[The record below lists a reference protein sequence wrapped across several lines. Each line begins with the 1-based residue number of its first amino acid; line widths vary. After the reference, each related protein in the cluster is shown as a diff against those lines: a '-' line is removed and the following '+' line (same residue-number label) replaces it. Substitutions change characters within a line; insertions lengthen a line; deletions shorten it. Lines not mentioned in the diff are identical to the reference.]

1 MSSIGVLLL
10 QLLRYA
16 PCEHNVCHAQN
27 AKIPTHRLFH
37 PRHTVA
43 RWRLQYDLGGT
54 FTVPSPAERQ
64 FHMSCSP
71 ALEVVPEVFF
81 KDLFDAPNKKNDGG
95 SGGGGGGGTK
105 KTEDGGGGGGGGGG
119 NDRNGKKPGPKRKKR
134 FKAADELKRGKPK
147 RNRKEAAASK
157 LK

>member
-1 MSSIGVLLL
+1 VSSIGVLLL

-119 NDRNGKKPGPKRKKR
+119 NRNGKKPGPKRKKR